1 MSIFS
6 TTDAQFQHDVLEST
20 GPILVDFWAPW
31 CKPCVMISAE
41 LEKLEA
47 QYGKKLRIAKVNVD
61 ENPLTP
67 RSLYIRSIPTIIFY
81 PGGKEAPLSVV
92 GATTAI
98 ELERRF
104 RLSELVK

>member
-1 MSIFS
+1 MIF
-6 TTDAQFQHDVLEST
+6 
-20 GPILVDFWAPW
+20 
-31 CKPCVMISAE
+31 AE
-41 LEKLEA
+41 LEKLKE
-47 QYGKKLRIAKVNVD
+47 QYGEKLRIAKVNVD

-98 ELERRF
+98 ELGRRF